1 MQIHKQIRSQRNQM
15 GLSQEELA
23 EEIFV
28 SRQSISNWERGSNYP
43 DLDSLLAL
51 STLFEISLDHLVKG
65 DIDIMKEKIESG
77 LIREFENLAR
87 NLALMFAASMILLV
101 PFYKLFGLEGLI
113 VWLVLYGLVLWYSLK
128 VERFKKEH
136 QIETYKE
143 IRDFMNGLP
152 VDTKS
157 STSKRISMFS
167 NIIVKML
174 VGGVVGFVFS
184 YVLFSIFM

>member
-23 EEIFV
+23 EEIFL
-28 SRQSISNWERGSNYP
+28 SRQSISNWEWGSKYP

-87 NLALMFAASMILLV
+87 NLALMFVVSMILLV
-101 PFYKLFGLEGLI
+101 PFYKFFWFRRLD
-113 VWLVLYGLVLWYSLK
+113 S
-128 VERFKKEH
+128 
-136 QIETYKE
+136 
-143 IRDFMNGLP
+143 
-152 VDTKS
+152 
-157 STSKRISMFS
+157 
-167 NIIVKML
+167 L
-174 VGGVVGFVFS
+174 VGTVRLSVM
-184 YVLFSIFM
+184 VLT

>member
-1 MQIHKQIRSQRNQM
+1 MQIHKQIQSQRNQM

-28 SRQSISNWERGSNYP
+28 SRQSISNWERGSNYT

-87 NLALMFAASMILLV
+87 NLALMFVVSMILLV
-101 PFYKLFGLEGLI
+101 PFYKFFWFRRLD
-113 VWLVLYGLVLWYSLK
+113 S
-128 VERFKKEH
+128 
-136 QIETYKE
+136 
-143 IRDFMNGLP
+143 
-152 VDTKS
+152 
-157 STSKRISMFS
+157 
-167 NIIVKML
+167 L
-174 VGGVVGFVFS
+174 VGTVRLSVM
-184 YVLFSIFM
+184 VLT

>member
-28 SRQSISNWERGSNYP
+28 SRQSISNWERGSKYP

-87 NLALMFAASMILLV
+87 NLALMFVVSMILLV
-101 PFYKLFGLEGLI
+101 PFYKFFWFRRLD
-113 VWLVLYGLVLWYSLK
+113 S
-128 VERFKKEH
+128 
-136 QIETYKE
+136 
-143 IRDFMNGLP
+143 
-152 VDTKS
+152 
-157 STSKRISMFS
+157 
-167 NIIVKML
+167 L
-174 VGGVVGFVFS
+174 VGTVRLSVMVHT
-184 YVLFSIFM
+184 